1 MANINGTSKND
12 TLQGGYNADTIN
24 GKGGNDTITGYGGKD
39 ILTGGSGNDEF
50 VIMEFVLTDSDTKR
64 ITDFGGIGKGI
75 DPTPGVIAEVDTLKF
90 QGDGLTAQNMLLT
103 KNGSNLEIG
112 FENIYDINEGVFY
125 PRVILQNFALENLDN
140 LSKSTGATVDL
151 GNIEFDEQSKITDS
165 FDVFNADSTQ
175 SSIFN
180 LNTVTFLNDIDNNV
194 NGFDNSD
201 DVINGQ
207 GGDDIINSLSGND
220 ILRGGAG
227 NDILRGGVGNDTLN
241 GGYGNDTLEGGA
253 GNNTLDGGTADDY
266 LNASGSTGNNLLFGG
281 DGNDTLNGGY
291 GNDTLNDRL
300 GNDILNGGVGN
311 DTLNDG
317 NDGVSNDTLNG
328 GAGND
333 YLNVKSF
340 DSNSASTGDNLLYG
354 DNGNDYLFAFGGYYK
369 YNDAYR
375 DYITI
380 YNYLSGNNTLKGGAG
395 NDYLRIEASSG
406 NNVLSGDDGDD
417 GLSSEY
423 STGNN
428 IFSGGSGN
436 DNLQIYNSSDSGIIF
451 KGNNTLDGGVG
462 NDTLYIYNSAG
473 NNILSGGDGNDQL
486 YTTVDG
492 DSGSNTLNGG
502 NGNDSIQL
510 SYSISLVTQVVD
522 GGAGDDSLT
531 LDWGA
536 VQGITFTFNP
546 TTNIGS
552 ITTGTTNLLTYKNIE
567 ELNIISTTDY
577 DDYILGSNG
586 NDTLYGGDG
595 NDTVDGG
602 KGDNL
607 LKVHYHKTTGGIIST
622 INASTNSGSI
632 TAGSNSV
639 SYKNIERLDISGT
652 DYNDNILGSNGNDTL
667 STGDRGNDTID
678 GGTGEDLL
686 IDDYTTATKGIT
698 STFNASNNSG
708 AITVGSNSVS
718 YKNIERLNIYG
729 TSYDDYILG
738 ANGNDSLLGAGSGN
752 DTLNGGNGN
761 DFLSVNYT
769 NYPIDS
775 GKEQDIDGGN
785 GDDILSV
792 YFNNATEGITSTINL
807 TTNTGS
813 ISLGTNTVS
822 YKNIEG
828 LQIYGTDNNDNIVG
842 SNGNDTL
849 YGGNGNDTLTG
860 GKGSDTF
867 ALDYIN
873 IYANEVDNF
882 YDFNPTNDLIRVS
895 ASIFGEALSLG
906 SLHTTQFTIG
916 TSATTN
922 KERFIYNSATGA
934 LFFDLD
940 GSASGF
946 TQVKFAQLSPGLSLT
961 NNNFVVI

>member
-1 MANINGTSKND
+1 MANIIGTSKND
-12 TLQGGYNADTIN
+12 TLLGSSNADTIN
-24 GKGGNDTITGYGGKD
+24 GKGGNDTITGNGTYTGNGGKD

-50 VIMEFVLTDSDTKR
+50 VITESDNDY

-75 DPTPGVIAEVDTLKF
+75 NPTPGVIAEVDTLKF

-103 KNGSNLEIG
+103 KNGSNLEIS
-112 FENIYDINEGVFY
+112 FEDLLYNIDGSASS

-151 GNIEFDEQSKITDS
+151 GNIEFDGQSNITDI

-180 LNTVTFLNDIDNNV
+180 KNTVTFLNDIDNNV

-207 GGDDIINSLSGND
+207 GGDDIINGLSGND

-227 NDILRGGVGNDTLN
+227 NDTLNGGTGNDTLN
-241 GGYGNDTLEGGA
+241 GGTG
-253 GNNTLDGGTADDY
+253 DDY

-281 DGNDTLNGGY
+281 DGNDTLNGGT

-300 GNDILNGGVGN
+300 GNDILNGGAGN

-317 NDGVSNDTLNG
+317 NDGVGNDTLNG

-340 DSNSASTGDNLLYG
+340 DSNSASTGNNLLYG
-354 DNGNDYLFAFGGYYK
+354 DNGNDLLFASGGYYE
-369 YNDAYR
+369 YR

-380 YNYLSGNNTLKGGAG
+380 YNYLSGNNTLKGGVG
-395 NDYLRIEASSG
+395 DDRLSIEASSG
-406 NNVLSGDDGDD
+406 NNILSGDDGDD
-417 GLSSEY
+417 TLLSEY

-428 IFSGGSGN
+428 IFFGGNGN

-473 NNILSGGDGNDQL
+473 NNILSGGDSNDQL
-486 YTTVDG
+486 YTTVLG

-502 NGNDSIQL
+502 NGDDSIEL
-510 SYSISLVTQVVD
+510 SYYIKSPTDSLVTQVVD
-522 GGAGDDSLT
+522 GGAGDDLLT
-531 LDWGA
+531 LDWNA
-536 VQGITFTFNP
+536 EIQGITFTFNP

-552 ITTGTTNLLTYKNIE
+552 ITIGTTNLLTYKNIE
-567 ELNIISTTDY
+567 ELNITSTTDY

-595 NDTVDGG
+595 NDTIDGG

-607 LKVHYHKTTGGIIST
+607 LKVYYDETTAGITST
-622 INASTNSGSI
+622 INPTTNSGSI

-639 SYKNIERLDISGT
+639 SYKNIERLDIFGT
-652 DYNDNILGSNGNDTL
+652 DYDDYILGSNGNDTL
-667 STGDRGNDTID
+667 STGDGGNDTID
-678 GGTGEDLL
+678 GGTGDDLL
-686 IDDYTTATKGIT
+686 SLYYTSATKGIT
-698 STFNASNNSG
+698 STINATTSG
-708 AITVGSNSVS
+708 AIIAGSNSVS
-718 YKNIERLNIYG
+718 YKNIERLDIGG

-738 ANGNDSLLGAGSGN
+738 GNGNDSLYGGGSGN

-761 DFLSVNYT
+761 DFLSVDYSNGT
-769 NYPIDS
+769 IDS
-775 GKEQDIDGGN
+775 GKEHDIDGGN
-785 GDDILSV
+785 GDDILFV
-792 YFNNATEGITSTINL
+792 YYSFSNATKGITSTINP

-813 ISLGTNTVS
+813 IGLGTNSVS

-828 LQIYGTDNNDNIVG
+828 LYIKGTNNNDNIVG

-849 YGGNGNDTLTG
+849 AGGYGNDTLTG

-867 ALDYIN
+867 VFDGLYI
-873 IYANEVDNF
+873 YGDEVDNL
-882 YDFNPTNDLIRVS
+882 YDFNPTNDLIQLS
-895 ASIFGEALSLG
+895 TGSFGDALSSG
-906 SLHTTQFTIG
+906 SLQTSQFTIG

-922 KERFIYNSATGA
+922 EERFIYNSATGA
-934 LFFDLD
+934 LFFDKD

-961 NNNFVVI
+961 NNNFVVV